1 MNTQR
6 LAALVLIVSGAL
18 ALAYGGFSYT
28 RDTHAVDLG
37 PVQVQVQE
45 RSYLSVPIWAG
56 VASLVAGLILL
67 GTGVRRAR

>member
-1 MNTQR
+1 VNTQR
-6 LAALVLIVSGAL
+6 LAALVLIVAGAL

-37 PVQVQVQE
+37 PLQVQVKE